1 MAKKKEDPPPAG
13 SPAWMATFSDLM
25 NLLLCFFVLLFSM
38 SSVDAAKYD
47 MVVNS
52 LRAAFSILE
61 SGGSSMTN
69 GALVSSGISQMPD
82 FSNYFGDTMSKGK
95 GEAVVSGS
103 EESTGQTGVDRHIEE
118 AGTNDAESKPTP
130 YEDMEAI
137 EAYEQQELSESEE
150 MAQKI
155 EQLAAQF
162 GIQDLLEIDFNG
174 QYVRITLSGALL
186 FDPGAAEL
194 NPQALPLIDKLAKII
209 DVYSNSII
217 EVEGHTDT
225 VPMRSGK
232 YENNDVL
239 SMYRALYV
247 ADYLRGISTV
257 NPANIVSAGRGSY
270 VPVADNS
277 TPEGRARNR
286 RVEIKIYNELNSQEA
301 VTDEDSGSYPEGIQI
316 VEPEEE
322 PQAAVSETSA
332 DDMQAASEAASEE
345 SDIHY
350 VGDPFSQD
358 PGEEQ

>member
-52 LRAAFSILE
+52 LKAAFSILE
-61 SGGSSMTN
+61 SGGSSLTEGM
-69 GALVSSGISQMPD
+69 LISSGISQMPD
-82 FSNYFGDTMSKGK
+82 YSNYFGDTLSKGE
-95 GEAVVSGS
+95 GDAQVSGDDAN
-103 EESTGQTGVDRHIEE
+103 TGQTGVDRHDLEV
-118 AGTNDAESKPTP
+118 GTNDADTQLTQQEARESV
-130 YEDMEAI
+130 
-137 EAYEQQELSESEE
+137 EQQELMQSEQ

-155 EQLAAQF
+155 EQLAAQY

-194 NPQALPLIDKLAKII
+194 NPQALPLVDKLAKII
-209 DVYSNSII
+209 NVYGNSII

-247 ADYLRGISTV
+247 ADYIRGISTV

-301 VTDEDSGSYPEGIQI
+301 VADDSEQSDVP
-316 VEPEEE
+316 PADNL
-322 PQAAVSETSA
+322 PAA
-332 DDMQAASEAASEE
+332 DDMAEPAGSTLQDEPVTE
-345 SDIHY
+345 Y
-350 VGDPFSQD
+350 TTDPFAQGQ
-358 PGEEQ
+358 GEEAGE